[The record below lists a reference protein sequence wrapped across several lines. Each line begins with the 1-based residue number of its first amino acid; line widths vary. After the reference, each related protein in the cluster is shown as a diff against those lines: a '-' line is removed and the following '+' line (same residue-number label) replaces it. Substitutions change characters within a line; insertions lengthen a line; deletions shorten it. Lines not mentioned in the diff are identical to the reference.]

1 MTQAWSKETKL
12 SPWQKLTHD
21 IPNVGQ
27 KLFPVSYKNSRRASP
42 FNMHPACILL
52 GSAVLFPSLKFT
64 IVSFISAEKLI
75 KMILGLL
82 VRPFIGRVLNKPRQ
96 WYGLCVHP
104 PLVGRYRFY
113 VHMEVF
119 VHCWYQSLAFWTCP
133 VKVSLCHPWSTCK
146 ELLLTKLLLV
156 I

>member
-1 MTQAWSKETKL
+1 MKQRNKAESLTEIDPWHPKHRAETL
-12 SPWQKLTHD
+12 SSELQELPE
-21 IPNVGQ
+21 
-27 KLFPVSYKNSRRASP
+27 
-42 FNMHPACILL
+42 L

-64 IVSFISAEKLI
+64 IVSFISTEKFI

-113 VHMEVF
+113 VHLEVF
-119 VHCWYQSLAFWTCP
+119 VHCCYQSLAFWTCP
-133 VKVSLCHPWSTCK
+133 VEVSLCHPWSTCK

>member
-1 MTQAWSKETKL
+1 MKQRNKAESLTEID
-12 SPWQKLTHD
+12 PWHPK
-21 IPNVGQ
+21 
-27 KLFPVSYKNSRRASP
+27 RRAETLSSELQELP
-42 FNMHPACILL
+42 EL

-64 IVSFISAEKLI
+64 IVSFISTEKFI

-133 VKVSLCHPWSTCK
+133 VEVSLCHPWSTCK